1 MLERSREWAA
11 KEKVE
16 KNDKQVKV
24 KLWVQLNSSDLG
36 GEIPSF
42 ICNCMY
48 KRFWYN
54 YLLLIQYYLSLNLI
68 VSIL

>member
-16 KNDKQVKV
+16 KNDKQMKV

-42 ICNCMY
+42 ICPY
-48 KRFWYN
+48 
-54 YLLLIQYYLSLNLI
+54 Q
-68 VSIL
+68 